1 MYHVL
6 KGLALTC
13 FMVIVEQNLA
23 AEKEFGE
30 LKREVAALHQVVD
43 EKKLAFDQKAQ
54 RQHQVMLVLHT
65 HPPPP
70 NKNKSCS
77 FLRLLRS
84 NSPQALLWKS

>member
-1 MYHVL
+1 
-6 KGLALTC
+6 
-13 FMVIVEQNLA
+13 MVIVEQNLV

-65 HPPPP
+65 HP
-70 NKNKSCS
+70 NKQK
-77 FLRLLRS
+77 
-84 NSPQALLWKS
+84 